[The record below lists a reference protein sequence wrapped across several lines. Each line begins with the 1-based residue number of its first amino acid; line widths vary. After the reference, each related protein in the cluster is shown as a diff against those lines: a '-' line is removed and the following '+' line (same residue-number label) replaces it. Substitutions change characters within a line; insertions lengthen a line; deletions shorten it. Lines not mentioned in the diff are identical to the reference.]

1 MKTTALIEKGG
12 DGTYGIFTPD
22 LESTIAGE
30 GNTVAEAKVDFENS
44 VKEVVLYFE
53 ESGKQIPYELQ
64 NVEFEYKFDVASFLE
79 HYSKVLSLAGLERLT
94 GVNQGQLSHYVTGLR
109 KPSRKTIVK
118 IEKSLHDFA
127 AEISQ
132 VQFV

>member
-1 MKTTALIEKGG
+1 MKTTALIEKGE

-30 GNTVAEAKVDFENS
+30 GNTVTEAKVDFENS
-44 VKEVVLYFE
+44 VKEVIQYFE